1 MMAMMLMKIMRD
13 EDAGGQVSLILRL
26 FYTFGMY
33 LFFIYLFIYSFIY
46 FFIEKSTIVIG

>member
-1 MMAMMLMKIMRD
+1 MTATMLMKIMRD

-33 LFFIYLFIYSFIY
+33 LFLFIYPFI
-46 FFIEKSTIVIG
+46 FFVGESAIKSQGN

>member
-33 LFFIYLFIYSFIY
+33 LFLFIYSFIHL
-46 FFIEKSTIVIG
+46 FIFSLKNLPLS